1 MGSRDVS
8 CQIGL
13 LIARYRVIH
22 GGKINIRLDGVGER
36 QGSFERRH
44 VVDDIDFPTF
54 TILTMILSL
63 SLFLFR
69 SLPSC
74 VSVVFY
80 RPLRLIYKNPFVNS

>member
-36 QGSFERRH
+36 QGSLERRR

-54 TILTMILSL
+54 AILTMTL
-63 SLFLFR
+63 SLFFLVR
-69 SLPSC
+69 
-74 VSVVFY
+74 FY
-80 RPLRLIYKNPFVNS
+80 CFSIDLNLKFIRIANNKQLK